1 MPVFCLIN
9 IKVIVFDSIFTC
21 LNIILLTLDCI
32 LSLYFH
38 RCREVIRDLR
48 GLTEDSHFTDEA
60 REAK

>member
-1 MPVFCLIN
+1 MGWGLGVGRVYKHCLCS
-9 IKVIVFDSIFTC
+9 IKMLPHF
-21 LNIILLTLDCI
+21 DCI